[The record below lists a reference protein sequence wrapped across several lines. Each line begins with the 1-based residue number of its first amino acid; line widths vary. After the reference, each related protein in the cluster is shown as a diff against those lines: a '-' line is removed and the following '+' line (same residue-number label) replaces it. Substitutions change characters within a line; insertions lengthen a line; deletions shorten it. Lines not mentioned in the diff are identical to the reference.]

1 MNAAPNR
8 LSGGQRAAVVLAV
21 AGMVAVGAYG
31 LVISYV
37 TVKELALDL
46 AMPLPAVFPLG
57 IEGGLV
63 AVLAM
68 DLVLTWVGR
77 PIGWLRQIARLFS
90 GAAIGIN
97 VAAGWEHGVLAM
109 VMHALAPII
118 LITGVEALRTHLL
131 RLVAEGDPHRRE
143 PIPRARWLLA
153 PRSTL
158 ALWRRMVLWQVP
170 RYSEALDADLDRRE
184 IVHALAREFGRGW
197 AKDIPAD
204 VAYRL
209 KAGVRLGE
217 AIERART
224 ILAERHPTEADA
236 AALGWLDPDATLR
249 VALAPTGE
257 GQTAAAV
264 APGEATDPAALSA
277 AGEAYRSAPAWP
289 IEPPA
294 GARELPV
301 VGRCMAAHHRAPKP
315 RRSKATQPK
324 QRRAD
329 AGRSVAAT
337 ARTAS
342 PVRRTTEERAREL
355 DRLIGA
361 GDLTEDASINRI
373 RQALRTS
380 PENAVKARDWRH
392 ANLTGEST
400 SAPDPLSTAVEQEA
414 A

>member
-1 MNAAPNR
+1 MSAAPNR
-8 LSGGQRAAVVLAV
+8 LSTGQRAAVALAV

-37 TVKELALDL
+37 TVAALAVDL

-77 PIGWLRQIARLFS
+77 PIGWLRQVARLFS
-90 GAAIGIN
+90 AAAIGIN
-97 VAAGWEHGVLAM
+97 VAAGWEHGLLAM

-131 RLVAEGDPHRRE
+131 RLVAEDDPHRRE
-143 PIPRARWLLA
+143 PIPRPRWLLA

-170 RYSEALDADLDRRE
+170 RYSQALDTDLDRRE

-197 AKDIPAD
+197 ARHVPAD
-204 VAYRL
+204 LAYRL
-209 KAGVRLGE
+209 KVGVRLGE

-224 ILAERHPTEADA
+224 ILAERHPTEADPV
-236 AALGWLDPDATLR
+236 ALGLLDAEATVA

-257 GQTAAAV
+257 GQTLAAV
-264 APGEATDPAALSA
+264 TPGEAVGPRSLPAT
-277 AGEAYRSAPAWP
+277 GEVHRSAPAWP

-294 GARELPV
+294 GASELPV
-301 VGRCMAAHHRAPKP
+301 VGRCMAAHYRAPRP
-315 RRSKATQPK
+315 RRSKSTQPK

-329 AGRSVAAT
+329 AGRAVATT
-337 ARTAS
+337 ARTVS

-355 DRLIGA
+355 DRLIAA
-361 GDLTEDASINRI
+361 GDLAEDASVNRI

-380 PENAVKARDWRH
+380 PENATKARDWRR
-392 ANLTGEST
+392 ARLTGEPT
-400 SAPDPLSTAVEQEA
+400 TAPDHLSAAVEQEA